1 MEKEIEKKYLLETF
15 PEELLQNKALKL
27 ISTKH
32 IYQTYLAFSDKEEIR
47 VRQLV
52 DNDGT
57 STFTHTFKSGHG
69 LVRQEIEYNISE
81 EVYRQLLTNTQLVPL
96 EKVRTTVEHQGLYY
110 EIDDYKQIELMV
122 VEVEFADESAAHSFQ
137 PPAWFGRELG
147 QEEEFR
153 NKSLWIGLQTQKV
166 RV

>member
-1 MEKEIEKKYLLETF
+1 MSTEIEKKYLLPAF
-15 PEELLQNKALKL
+15 PEALLQAQELKL

-52 DNDGT
+52 DHEGN

-69 LVRQEIEYNISE
+69 LVRQEIEYSISE
-81 EVYRQLLTNTQLVPL
+81 EVYRQLLANTQLVPL
-96 EKVRTTVEHQGLYY
+96 EKIRTTVEHNGLHY
-110 EIDDYKQIELMV
+110 EIDEYKQINLLV
-122 VEVEFADESAAHSFQ
+122 VEVEFSNESAAHSFE

-153 NKSLWIGLQTQKV
+153 NKSLWIGLQTQNV